1 MALRPSYRFPGR
13 AGDDPVPTSGM
24 GALVFMV
31 FVAAGS
37 AYIIAAKLG
46 TVNRVYVTLVPVG
59 IMIGYAFLIW
69 TARGLRLRDD
79 QAGDNLYYMGFLF
92 TLTSLGVSLYQFNAD
107 RAAEEIV
114 QNFGIAIGSTI
125 TGIALRVI
133 FNQMRRD
140 PIEVERTMR
149 LELADAARRVR
160 RELDATVVEFG
171 YIRRSAEQAASDSFE
186 HVASKVDEVAERLL
200 ARVADVA
207 LRSARPLEDASRRSA
222 DTISDASNM
231 MVEALASAG
240 RQLATDMEKLSQSAV
255 AISKTI
261 AAVGEKFE
269 RLRTPDE
276 VIEVRMDPAIASLT
290 GAVDRFSAQSDRHAV
305 TLEGAVAVTKG
316 VVEGS
321 SATLALLR
329 EHIDSSAVASR
340 AALDTVNVSSTAIH
354 EALEQFKADTWQQ
367 IESLRRVFEHTD
379 AALRAF
385 TEVVAKSGTGVDAQT
400 QGFHDVLVT
409 IERSVQT
416 LTIATERL
424 SDIAEDIGARR
435 TAPVREAIR

>member
-1 MALRPSYRFPGR
+1 MALRPSYRFPGST
-13 AGDDPVPTSGM
+13 GDDPVPTSGM

-37 AYIIAAKLG
+37 GYIIAAKLG
-46 TVNRVYVTLVPVG
+46 SVNRVHVTLVPVA

-69 TARGLRLRDD
+69 SARSLRLRDD

-140 PIEVERTMR
+140 PVEVERMMR
-149 LELADAARRVR
+149 LELADAARRIR

-171 YIRRSAEQAASDSFE
+171 YIRRSAQQAASDSFE

-222 DTISDASNM
+222 DTLSDASNL

-240 RQLATDMEKLSQSAV
+240 RPLATDMEKLSQSAI

-261 AAVGEKFE
+261 AAV
-269 RLRTPDE
+269 
-276 VIEVRMDPAIASLT
+276 
-290 GAVDRFSAQSDRHAV
+290 
-305 TLEGAVAVTKG
+305 
-316 VVEGS
+316 
-321 SATLALLR
+321 
-329 EHIDSSAVASR
+329 
-340 AALDTVNVSSTAIH
+340 
-354 EALEQFKADTWQQ
+354 
-367 IESLRRVFEHTD
+367 
-379 AALRAF
+379 
-385 TEVVAKSGTGVDAQT
+385 
-400 QGFHDVLVT
+400 
-409 IERSVQT
+409 
-416 LTIATERL
+416 
-424 SDIAEDIGARR
+424 
-435 TAPVREAIR
+435 

>member
-1 MALRPSYRFPGR
+1 MALRPSYRFPGST
-13 AGDDPVPTSGM
+13 GDDPVPTSGM

-276 VIEVRMDPAIASLT
+276 VIEVRMDPAISSLT
-290 GAVDRFSAQSDRHAV
+290 GAVDRFSAQSDRHAI
-305 TLEGAVAVTKG
+305 TLERAVAVTKG

-321 SATLALLR
+321 SATLTLLR

-340 AALDTVNVSSTAIH
+340 AALDTVNASSTAIH

-367 IESLRRVFEHTD
+367 TESLRRVLEHTD

-435 TAPVREAIR
+435 MAPIREAIR

>member
-1 MALRPSYRFPGR
+1 MALRPSYRLPGS
-13 AGDDPVPTSGM
+13 AGDDIGPTSGV
-24 GALVFMV
+24 GALVFMA

-46 TVNRVYVTLVPVG
+46 SVNRIYVTAVPVA

-69 TARGLRLRDD
+69 SARSLRLRDD

-140 PIEVERTMR
+140 PIEVERMMR

-160 RELDATVVEFG
+160 RELDSTVVEFG
-171 YIRRSAEQAASDSFE
+171 YIRRGAQQAAADSFE

-222 DTISDASNM
+222 DTISDASNL

-240 RQLATDMEKLSQSAV
+240 RQLASDMEKLSQSAI
-255 AISKTI
+255 AISRTI
-261 AAVGEKFE
+261 DAVGEKFE

-290 GAVDRFSAQSDRHAV
+290 GAVDPFSAQSDRHAQ
-305 TLEGAVAVTKG
+305 TLEGAVAAAKG
-316 VVEGS
+316 VAEGS
-321 SATLALLR
+321 SDTLALLR
-329 EHIDSSAVASR
+329 EHVGANALAGH
-340 AALDTVNVSSTAIH
+340 AALETVNVSSSAIH
-354 EALEQFKADTWQQ
+354 DALEQFRADTWQQ
-367 IESLRRVFEHTD
+367 IDALRRVLEHTE
-379 AALRAF
+379 ATLRTF
-385 TEVVAKSGTGVDAQT
+385 TEVVVRSGTDAEAQT
-400 QGFHDVLVT
+400 QGVHDVLVT
-409 IERSVQT
+409 IERSVQA
-416 LTIATERL
+416 LTAAAERL
-424 SDIAEDIGARR
+424 SDTAEDIGARR
-435 TAPVREAIR
+435 KAPIREAIR

>member
-1 MALRPSYRFPGR
+1 MALRPYYQGPGNG
-13 AGDDPVPTSGM
+13 GDIVSTSAI
-24 GALVFMV
+24 GALVFML

-46 TVNRVYVTLVPVG
+46 SVNRVYVTLVPVA

-69 TARGLRLRDD
+69 SARSLRLRDD

-140 PIEVERTMR
+140 PIEVERMMR

-160 RELDATVVEFG
+160 RELDATVVEFS
-171 YIRRSAEQAASDSFE
+171 YIRRSAGQAASDSFE

-200 ARVADVA
+200 TRVADVA

-240 RQLATDMEKLSQSAV
+240 RQLATDMEKLSQSAI
-255 AISKTI
+255 AISRTI
-261 AAVGEKFE
+261 DAVGEKFE

-305 TLEGAVAVTKG
+305 TLEGAVVAAKG
-316 VVEGS
+316 VAEGS
-321 SATLALLR
+321 SATLAALR
-329 EHIDSSAVASR
+329 QHIDSSAVAGR
-340 AALDTVNVSSTAIH
+340 AALETVNASSTAIH
-354 EALEQFKADTWQQ
+354 QALEQFKADSWQQ
-367 IESLRRVFEHTD
+367 IESLRRVLEHTD
-379 AALRAF
+379 AALRTF
-385 TEVVAKSGTGVDAQT
+385 TEVVVKSGADGEAQT

-416 LTIATERL
+416 LAVATERL

-435 TAPVREAIR
+435 MAPIREAIR